1 MPHST
6 ATATLEAEVP
16 SRVLGELQA
25 LVEAGW
31 FANLD
36 EAVGDALRRFLD
48 SHREALLEA
57 MTREDVVWGLHGRD

>member
-1 MPHST
+1 MPQPQ

-25 LVEAGW
+25 LVDAGW
-31 FANLD
+31 FASLD

-48 SHREALLEA
+48 SHREAILEA
-57 MTREDVVWGLHGRD
+57 MIREDVAWGLHGRD